1 MNAAVWAIRRGR
13 LMGFLVALIVF
24 VGIFS
29 YMQLGQLE
37 DPEFTVRTAVVYT
50 EYPGARALR
59 VEQEVTERIELK
71 IQQLGELDQVQSQ
84 SRDGVSVI
92 FVDIQEGH
100 DAENLRQI
108 WDELRHKVNEAALEL
123 PAGVRGPFVDDDYGD
138 VFALLIALTGEGYA
152 YDVLDRVADDVR
164 SELLRVPGVAK
175 VELFGQQGE
184 RVFVETSREKIAE
197 MGLTPHQV
205 VQALNRQ
212 NVVDPSGFVDMGP
225 RQVRIFASGVF
236 ESLEEIRSLTI
247 RSPATGNLV
256 YLRDFAEV
264 RRGFSD
270 PPQTLLRHGGQEA
283 LAIGI
288 VPTRGVN
295 VVDLGD
301 RISEHLARIES
312 SLPVGMTFGIIA
324 NQPREVQVAV
334 SEFMINLLTAVVI
347 VIAVLLLALGFRT
360 GMIVGSGVPF
370 TILAT
375 FIAMWVTG
383 IDLHRVSLG
392 ALVIVLG
399 MMVDNAIVVAELT
412 FVKMQRGLDR
422 LQASREAVGETAWPL
437 FSATLIAVLAFSPIA
452 LTDTATGEFT
462 NSLFWVVGFSL
473 LLSWLL
479 AITVTPMMCHRWL
492 KEPAAGSERTD
503 PYGGRLYRGFRRLL
517 GGVLHWRRT
526 SMGIVAGLL
535 VISIVGFMLVP
546 RIFFPP
552 AQRAQFMVDYWLPEG
567 SRISQTSEDMAV
579 IEDWLQGRDE
589 VESATA
595 FIGEGAPR
603 FYLPMLPENPNAA
616 FGQILVNLEAVDDLD
631 AMMAATRAFMNQ
643 RFPDGEPRVRPMQLG
658 DPVRYP
664 IEMRI
669 IGPERDTLRR
679 LAEQGREMLADDA
692 RLDHVRLDWRDRT
705 PQFQVDVDQ
714 ERALRANVSSAAIS
728 EALATAFAG
737 QSIGVYLED
746 DKRIPIMWRFP
757 LEDRTDPTQVETM
770 VIWPEQGHRPVPLL
784 QVADVSVVWDDASIW
799 RMDRQRSVT
808 LQMDLLPDVIA
819 HEVLP
824 DLRRLAQDL
833 DLPSGYRIE
842 WDGEPV
848 KSLEAQRGVL
858 QPVPVVLGL
867 MALVLMAQFNSYRR
881 SLIILLMVPLGVVG
895 VSAGLLLF
903 KQPLGF
909 MAVLG
914 LMSLS
919 GMIIKNAIV
928 MVEQVDLEM
937 ERSDDPHHALV
948 EAAVSRVRP
957 VLLAAATTV
966 LGMLPL
972 ALSGPFWAPMAI
984 AIMFGLALASLLMLL
999 VVPLL
1004 YAVLFGV
1011 PFPTPLPPAGEGE
1024 SDAPT

>member
-1 MNAAVWAIRRGR
+1 VNAAVWAIRRGR
-13 LMGFLVALIVF
+13 LMGFLVLLIVF
-24 VGIFS
+24 VGLFS

-59 VEQEVTERIELK
+59 VEQEVTERLERM
-71 IQQLGELDQVQSQ
+71 IQQLDELDQVQSD
-84 SRDGVSVI
+84 SRDGESVI
-92 FVDIQEGH
+92 FVDIH
-100 DAENLRQI
+100 DRYDPEALRQI
-108 WDELRHKVNEAALEL
+108 WDELRHKVNQAALEL
-123 PAGVRGPFVDDDYGD
+123 PDGVRGPFVDDDYGD
-138 VFALLIALTGEGYA
+138 VFALLIALTGEGYD
-152 YDVLDRVADDVR
+152 YDVLDRLADNVR
-164 SELLRVPGVAK
+164 RDLLRVPGVAK
-175 VELFGQQGE
+175 VELFGRQGE
-184 RVFVETSREKIAE
+184 RVFVETSRDKIAE
-197 MGLTPHQV
+197 MGLSPLQV

-212 NVVDPSGFVDMGP
+212 NVVDPAGFVELGP

-236 ESLEEIRSLTI
+236 QSLEEIRGLSI
-247 RSPATGNLV
+247 HSPITGNLV

-264 RRGFSD
+264 RRGFAD
-270 PPQTLLRHGGQEA
+270 PPEALLRHQGQDA

-288 VPTRGVN
+288 VPTQGVN

-301 RISEHLARIES
+301 RIKAQLSGIES
-312 SLPVGMTFGIIA
+312 TLPVGMSFGVIA
-324 NQPREVQVAV
+324 DQPREVQAAV
-334 SEFMINLLTAVVI
+334 GEFMINLITAVVI
-347 VIAVLLLALGFRT
+347 VIAVLLIALGLRT
-360 GMIVGSGVPF
+360 GLIVGSGVPF

-412 FVKMQRGLDR
+412 FMKMQRGLDR
-422 LQASREAVGETAWPL
+422 LQAAREAVGETAWPL

-462 NSLFWVVGFSL
+462 SSLFWVVGFSL
-473 LLSWLL
+473 LISWVL
-479 AITVTPMMCHRWL
+479 AITVTPVMCHRWL
-492 KEPAAGSERTD
+492 KAPAEGSEGSD
-503 PYGGRLYRGFRRLL
+503 PYGGRLYRGFRQLL
-517 GGVLHWRRT
+517 GSVLHWRRT
-526 SMGIVAGLL
+526 SLGVIGGLL
-535 VISIVGFMLVP
+535 VISLIGFMLVP

-567 SRISQTSEDMAV
+567 SRIAQTSEDMAV

-589 VESATA
+589 VASATA

-603 FYLPMLPENPNAA
+603 FYLPMLPETRNAA
-616 FGQILVNLEAVDDLD
+616 FGQILVNLKAVDELD
-631 AMMAATRAFMNQ
+631 AVMAATRSFMGQ
-643 RFPDGEPRVRPMQLG
+643 RFADAEPRVRPMQLG
-658 DPVRYP
+658 EPVRYP

-669 IGPERDTLRR
+669 IGPDRDTLRR
-679 LAEQGREMLADDA
+679 LAEQGREMLAGDP
-692 RLDHVRLDWRDRT
+692 RLEHVRLDWRNRT

-714 ERALRANVSSAAIS
+714 ERARRANVSSAAIS
-728 EALATAFAG
+728 EALVTAFAG
-737 QSIGVYLED
+737 QPIGVYLED
-746 DKRIPIMWRFP
+746 DERIPITWRFP

-770 VIWPEQGHRPVPLL
+770 VIWPEQGLRPVPLL
-784 QVADVSVVWDDASIW
+784 QVAQVSVAWDDAAIW
-799 RMDRQRSVT
+799 RMDRERSLS
-808 LQMDLLPDVIA
+808 LQMDLLPGAIA
-819 HEVLP
+819 HEVLG
-824 DLRRLAQDL
+824 DLQQWVQDL
-833 DLPSGYRIE
+833 DLPPGYRID
-842 WDGEPV
+842 WDGDPV
-848 KSLEAQRGVL
+848 TSQEAQRGVL

-881 SLIILLMVPLGVVG
+881 SLIILLMVPLGLVG

-903 KQPLGF
+903 NQPFGF
-909 MAVLG
+909 MALLG

-937 ERSDDPHHALV
+937 DRSDDAHQALV

-972 ALSGPFWAPMAI
+972 ALSGPFWAPMAV
-984 AIMFGLALASLLMLL
+984 AIMFGLALASVLMLL
-999 VVPLL
+999 LVPLL
-1004 YAVLFGV
+1004 YAVLFGI
-1011 PFPTPLPPAGEGE
+1011 PRPAPPPPEREG
-1024 SDAPT
+1024 